1 MLKEEQSNSLVV
13 QWLGLYAFTAEGL
26 GSVPGQG
33 TKDPICHMVWPK
45 QINERGAEKTAGQGL
60 GDLHGHVKKQ
70 SWVCSPA
77 RGKASLLTVVVKEK
91 GSTHCRTPRR
101 ESRRKPFLSPARAT
115 MVPGT
120 RTAAESGARWVSN
133 SVLEAGSALFAES
146 AAA

>member
-1 MLKEEQSNSLVV
+1 
-13 QWLGLYAFTAEGL
+13 
-26 GSVPGQG
+26 
-33 TKDPICHMVWPK
+33 MVWPK

-77 RGKASLLTVVVKEK
+77 HGKASLLTLSRGEGK
-91 GSTHCRTPRR
+91 GQHSLQAPRR

>member
-77 RGKASLLTVVVKEK
+77 RGKASLLTLSRGEGKGQHSLQDTKE
-91 GSTHCRTPRR
+91 GVQTEAFSQPST
-101 ESRRKPFLSPARAT
+101 SDN
-115 MVPGT
+115 GT
-120 RTAAESGARWVSN
+120 RDADGGGERGAV
-133 SVLEAGSALFAES
+133 GF
-146 AAA
+146 